1 MKYTFIFAFLFIPA
15 IHAVALPN
23 FSAFPTIQAPTGTKE
38 VRGNPFDLLK
48 RAVTA
53 WEDIYDC
60 NMILHQVERMEG
72 TPTTELWATVLMVKP
87 TNDKPTLF
95 PAFLLEFFDTPIS
108 LKTNSD
114 QPKAVLYAQE
124 NPLGS
129 IPKLFTYSPEKNTV
143 RIEYLTEDSPL
154 PEFLKLA
161 GFLRFDVEEIQ
172 ERVYPESEIY
182 EEYINGIASVRVR
195 LKPRIKMDETEP
207 DRFLWLH
214 KETYFPLRFAVD
226 SVADVIVDF
235 HHYKM
240 NKEVDPKSLLPKV
253 PGDALVNDLTR

>member
-1 MKYTFIFAFLFIPA
+1 MKYTIIFTFLFIPA
-15 IHAVALPN
+15 IHATAQPN
-23 FSAFPTIQAPTGTKE
+23 FSAFPTIQAPTGTTE
-38 VRGNPFDLLK
+38 ARGNPFELLK

-72 TPTTELWATVLMVKP
+72 TSTTELWATVLMVKP
-87 TNDKPTLF
+87 THEKPTLS
-95 PAFLLEFFDTPIS
+95 PTFLLEFFDIPIFTKS
-108 LKTNSD
+108 NLD
-114 QPKAVLYAQE
+114 QPKVVLFAQE
-124 NPLGS
+124 NPVGS
-129 IPKLFTYSPEKNTV
+129 VPKLFTYSPEKKSV

-182 EEYINGIASVRVR
+182 EEYINGVASVRVR
-195 LKPRIKMDETEP
+195 LKPRIEMDETEP

-226 SVADVIVDF
+226 SVADVVVDF
-235 HHYKM
+235 HQYNM
-240 NKEVDPKSLLPKV
+240 NQAVDPSSLLPKV
-253 PGDALVNDLTR
+253 PSDALVNDLTR